1 MRILQVCAV
10 DFTAYHLLRPLM
22 LELRQ
27 AAWTVEFAC
36 TDGPGAAAL
45 REEGFRHRPV
55 PMSRAASPAAQL
67 RAAVVLAASL
77 RNDPPDV
84 IHTHT
89 PAGGLAGR
97 GAAILAGH
105 RAIAHTFHGLPLL
118 PGRLGPQERAF
129 LVAER
134 AVARRTSL
142 FFSQAAGDVE
152 RAIALGIARRDAIT
166 VIGNGV
172 DTARFAPD
180 PTDRPHVRAELN
192 IPPDALV
199 VLMVSRIVHQKGVT
213 DLADAAVRLAGDPRL
228 HVVLAG
234 SALPSDRDDAT
245 RALDNHPVI
254 GALGER
260 WHRLGYR
267 ADVERLLHA
276 ADLFVLPSHR
286 EGLPRSVIEALSS
299 GVPVIVSDI
308 PACRELVSDGIEGLV
323 TPVADPDSLATS
335 IGRVLADPEER
346 AEMSRRAR
354 RTALERHDERA
365 IVAHQAELLRRLVQ
379 R

>member
-10 DFTAYHLLRPLM
+10 DFTAFHLLRPLM
-22 LELRQ
+22 LGLRQ
-27 AAWTVEFAC
+27 ATWTVEFAC
-36 TDGPGAAAL
+36 ADGPGAASL

-55 PMSRAASPAAQL
+55 PMSRAASPLAQL
-67 RAAVVLAASL
+67 RAAIVLAASL
-77 RNDPPDV
+77 RSDPPDV

-172 DTARFAPD
+172 DTTRFAPD
-180 PTDRPHVRAELN
+180 PADRPLIRAELN
-192 IPPDALV
+192 IPPEALV
-199 VLMVSRIVHQKGVT
+199 VLMVSRTVHQKGVI
-213 DLADAAVRLAGDPRL
+213 DLADAALRLAGDPRL
-228 HVVLAG
+228 HIVLAG

-245 RALDNHPVI
+245 RALDDHPVVR
-254 GALGER
+254 ALGER

-267 ADVERLLHA
+267 EDVDRLLHA
-276 ADLFVLPSHR
+276 ADLFALPSHR

-308 PACRELVSDGIEGLV
+308 PACRELVSHGVEGLV
-323 TPVADPDSLATS
+323 TPVADADALATS
-335 IGRVLADPEER
+335 IARMLTDAVGRT
-346 AEMSRRAR
+346 EMGRRAR
-354 RTALERHDERA
+354 QAALERHDERA
-365 IVAHQAELLRRLVQ
+365 IVARQAELLERLVQ

>member
-22 LELRQ
+22 HGLRH
-27 AAWTVEFAC
+27 AGWTVEFAC
-36 TDGPGAAAL
+36 ADGPGAASL

-67 RAAVVLAASL
+67 RSVAVLATSL
-77 RNDPPDV
+77 HRDPPDV

-97 GAAILAGH
+97 AAAILAGH
-105 RAIAHTFHGLPLL
+105 HAIAHTFHGLPFSA
-118 PGRLGPQERAF
+118 GHLGLQEWAF

-134 AVARRTSL
+134 AVAGRTGL

-152 RAIALGIARRDAIT
+152 RAVELGIARRDEIV

-180 PTDRPHVRAELN
+180 RVDRARVRAELG
-192 IPPDALV
+192 IPDGALI
-199 VLMVSRIVHQKGVT
+199 VLMVSRVVHQKGVIE
-213 DLADAAVRLAGDPRL
+213 LANAGVRLSGDPRL

-234 SALPSDRDDAT
+234 QALPSDRDDAT
-245 RALDNHPVI
+245 KALDDHQVVS
-254 GALGER
+254 ALGSR

-267 ADVERLLHA
+267 EDVDRLLHA
-276 ADLFVLPSHR
+276 ADVFVLPSHR

-299 GVPVIVSDI
+299 GVPVVVSDI
-308 PACRELVSDGIEGLV
+308 PACRELVRHGVEGLV
-323 TPVADPDSLATS
+323 TPVADSEALGASLM
-335 IGRVLADPEER
+335 RLLADPEGR
-346 AEMSRRAR
+346 AEMGRRAR
-354 RTALERHDERA
+354 ETALARHDERA
-365 IVAHQAELLRRLVQ
+365 VIARQVELLQQLGSR
-379 R
+379 

>member
-10 DFTAYHLLRPLM
+10 DFTAYHLLRTLM
-22 LELRQ
+22 LGLRQ
-27 AAWTVEFAC
+27 AKWTVEFAC
-36 TDGPGAAAL
+36 ADGPGAAAL
-45 REEGFRHRPV
+45 RDEGFRHRSV

-67 RAAVVLAASL
+67 RAAAVLAASL

-97 GAAILAGH
+97 AAGILAGH
-105 RAIAHTFHGLPLL
+105 HAMAHTFHGLPFL
-118 PGRLGPQERAF
+118 PGRLGLQERAF

-134 AVARRTSL
+134 VVARRTSL
-142 FFSQAAGDVE
+142 FFSQATGDVE
-152 RAIALGIARRDAIT
+152 RAVALGIARRDAIT

-172 DTARFAPD
+172 DTTRFAPD
-180 PTDRPHVRAELN
+180 PADRLLVRTELN
-192 IPPDALV
+192 IPPEAFV
-199 VLMVSRIVHQKGVT
+199 VLMVARLVHQKGVV
-213 DLADAAVRLAGDPRL
+213 DLAEAAVRLAEDPRI

-245 RALDNHPVI
+245 TTLEDHPVVR
-254 GALGER
+254 ALGER

-267 ADVERLLHA
+267 EDVARLLHA
-276 ADLFVLPSHR
+276 ADLFALPSHR

-308 PACRELVSDGIEGLV
+308 PACRELVSHGVEGLV
-323 TPVADPDSLATS
+323 TPVADPDALAAS
-335 IGRVLADPEER
+335 IRGVLADPEGR
-346 AEMSRRAR
+346 VEMSRRAR

-365 IVAHQAELLRRLVQ
+365 IVAHQAELLKGLVQ